1 MVMPVRRC
9 LAAGVLLAVGIAA
22 FAAHETAAQSSAP
35 SQLDVQAVY
44 LFDFAKFVRWPEGAE
59 HGTLT
64 ICVAG
69 EKAYVDRLTRL
80 VKSEQVDSR
89 PLAVRAVQTPADV
102 ADCDILF
109 LSVSAKDQEAAML
122 AATAGKPVLTVSD
135 IPDFLNS
142 GGIIQFLLINK
153 RVRFS
158 VDLRPAAHSG
168 IGLSSELLKVAVKV
182 NGAGGGTP

>member
-1 MVMPVRRC
+1 MVKPMVRY
-9 LAAGVLLAVGIAA
+9 LAAGVLLATGIAA
-22 FAAHETAAQSSAP
+22 LAAHKAAAQSSAP

-64 ICVAG
+64 ICVDG

-80 VKSEQVDSR
+80 VKSEQIDSR

-102 ADCDILF
+102 AGCDILF

-122 AATAGKPVLTVSD
+122 AATTGKPILTVSD
-135 IPDFLNS
+135 IPGFLDS
-142 GGIIQFLLINK
+142 GGMIQFLLINK

-158 VDLRPAAHSG
+158 VDLRPAAHNG
-168 IGLSSELLKVAVKV
+168 IALSSELLKVAVKV
-182 NGAGGGTP
+182 NGAGGDTP